1 MIRKL
6 IATIYLLVVF
16 TINYFYDLNNIS
28 LIVLFAIFL
37 IFLWVEDIAK
47 LKSRGK

>member
-37 IFLWVEDIAK
+37 VFLWVEDIGK
-47 LKSRGK
+47 LKSGGK

>member
-6 IATIYLLVVF
+6 IATIYLLVVL
-16 TINYFYDLNNIS
+16 TTNYFYDLNNIT

-37 IFLWVEDIAK
+37 IFLWFEDIGK
-47 LKSRGK
+47 LKSGGE